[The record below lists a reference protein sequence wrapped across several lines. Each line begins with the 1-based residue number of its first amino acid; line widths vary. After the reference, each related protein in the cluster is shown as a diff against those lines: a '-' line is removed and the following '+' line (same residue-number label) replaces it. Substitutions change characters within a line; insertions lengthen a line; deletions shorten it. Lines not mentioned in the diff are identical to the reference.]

1 MKEKPYESYTII
13 SDLDGTIIPHGGC
26 VSEANKRAIAAFIEG
41 GGHFG
46 IATGRTP
53 EAAAGYLG
61 GVAITAPSIFF
72 NGSMLYDW
80 QKKRVLVTRPLT
92 AQSAPALWPRFAAF
106 CLKRFPDACIE
117 VYTEENCHIISDP
130 ENDDPRLPHE
140 HYRYCH
146 SDLVEVADVKK
157 TPWLKFF
164 VCDVPEALRA
174 LEQEAKSFGTAA
186 CSHHFYSE
194 ANYHEF
200 VAKGVSKG
208 SMLTE
213 LRKMPAFAGQRIIAL
228 GDYLNDREL
237 LESADISIASGNAHE
252 DLKALAD
259 FTGCR
264 AEEDLLVWL
273 LAHFD
278 DITDLMAKRQ
288 QKSATC

>member
-1 MKEKPYESYTII
+1 MKSTKPYGYYMII
-13 SDLDGTIIPHGGC
+13 SDLDGTIIPHGGV
-26 VSEANKRAIAAFIEG
+26 VSEANKRAIESFRAG

-61 GVAITAPSIFF
+61 GVAITAPSVFF

-80 QKKRVLVTRPLT
+80 QHERVLVTKPLT
-92 AQSAPALWPRFAAF
+92 AQGAPDLWPRFAAL
-106 CLKRFPDACIE
+106 CLERFPKACIE
-117 VYTEENCHIISDP
+117 VYTQEDCHIISNP
-130 ENDDPRLPHE
+130 RYDDPRLPHE

-146 SDLVEVADVKK
+146 SDLADLADVRK

-164 VCDVPEALRA
+164 VCADPADLRELEREA
-174 LEQEAKSFGTAA
+174 EVFGTAA

-208 SMLTE
+208 SMLE
-213 LRKMPAFAGQRIIAL
+213 AIRKMPVFSQTKIIAL

-237 LESADISIASGNAHE
+237 LEAADIGIASGNAHDE
-252 DLKALAD
+252 LKALAD

-264 AEEDLLVWL
+264 AEDDLIVWL
-273 LAHFD
+273 LEHF
-278 DITDLMAKRQ
+278 TCLMGK
-288 QKSATC
+288 

>member
-1 MKEKPYESYTII
+1 MNRKERKNFMKPYESYMII

-26 VSEANKRAIAAFIEG
+26 VSEANKQAIESFLAG

-53 EAAAGYLG
+53 EAAAGYLD
-61 GVAITAPSIFF
+61 GVSITAPSIFF

-80 QKKRVLVTRPLT
+80 QAGKVLVTKPLT
-92 AQSAPALWPRFAAF
+92 QAGAPDLWPRFAAR
-106 CLKRFPDACIE
+106 CLERFPEACIE
-117 VYTEENCHIISDP
+117 VYTQENCHIISNP
-130 ENDDPRLPHE
+130 RYDDPRLPHE

-146 SDLVEVADVKK
+146 SDLADLADVRK

-164 VCDVPEALRA
+164 VCADPADLRELEREA
-174 LEQEAKSFGTAA
+174 EVFGTAA

-208 SMLTE
+208 SMLE
-213 LRKMPAFAGQRIIAL
+213 AIRKMPAFSQTKIIAL

-237 LESADISIASGNAHE
+237 LEAADIGIASGNAHDE
-252 DLKALAD
+252 LKALAN

-264 AEEDLLVWL
+264 AEDDLIVWL
-273 LAHFD
+273 LEHFD
-278 DITDLMAKRQ
+278 RLTGK
-288 QKSATC
+288 

>member
-1 MKEKPYESYTII
+1 MNRKERKNFMKPYESYMII
-13 SDLDGTIIPHGGC
+13 SDLDGTIIPHGGV
-26 VSEANKRAIAAFIEG
+26 VSEANKRAIESFRAG

-46 IATGRTP
+46 IATGRIP

-80 QKKRVLVTRPLT
+80 PHEHVLVTKPLT
-92 AQSAPALWPRFAAF
+92 VQGAPDLWPRFAAL
-106 CLKRFPDACIE
+106 CLERFPKACIE
-117 VYTEENCHIISDP
+117 VYTQEDCHIISNP
-130 ENDDPRLPHE
+130 RYDDPRLPHE

-146 SDLVEVADVKK
+146 SDLADLADVRK
-157 TPWLKFF
+157 TQWLKFF
-164 VCDVPEALRA
+164 VCADPADLRELEREA
-174 LEQEAKSFGTAA
+174 EVFGTAA

-208 SMLTE
+208 SMLE
-213 LRKMPAFAGQRIIAL
+213 AIRKMPVFSQTKIIAL

-237 LESADISIASGNAHE
+237 LEAADIGIASGNAHDE
-252 DLKALAD
+252 LKALAD

-264 AEEDLLVWL
+264 AEDDLIVWL
-273 LAHFD
+273 LEHFAC
-278 DITDLMAKRQ
+278 LMGK
-288 QKSATC
+288 

>member
-1 MKEKPYESYTII
+1 MNRKERKNFMKPYESYMII
-13 SDLDGTIIPHGGC
+13 SDLDGTIIPHGGV
-26 VSEANKRAIAAFIEG
+26 VSEANKRAIESFRAG

-61 GVAITAPSIFF
+61 GVAITAPSVFF

-80 QKKRVLVTRPLT
+80 QHERVLVTRPLT
-92 AQSAPALWPRFAAF
+92 AQGAPDLWPRFAAL
-106 CLKRFPDACIE
+106 CLERFPKACIE
-117 VYTEENCHIISDP
+117 VYTQDDCHIISNP
-130 ENDDPRLPHE
+130 ANDDPRLPHE

-146 SDLVEVADVKK
+146 SDLADLADVRK

-164 VCDVPEALRA
+164 VCADPADLRELEREA
-174 LEQEAKSFGTAA
+174 EVFGTAA

-208 SMLTE
+208 SMLE
-213 LRKMPAFAGQRIIAL
+213 AIRKMPAFSQTKIIAL

-237 LESADISIASGNAHE
+237 LEAADIGIASGNAHDE
-252 DLKALAD
+252 LKALAD

-264 AEEDLLVWL
+264 AEDDLIVWL
-273 LAHFD
+273 LEHFD
-278 DITDLMAKRQ
+278 RLTGK
-288 QKSATC
+288 

>member
-1 MKEKPYESYTII
+1 MNRKERKNFMKPYESYMII

-26 VSEANKRAIAAFIEG
+26 VSEANKQAIESFLAG

-80 QKKRVLVTRPLT
+80 QAGKVLVTKPLT
-92 AQSAPALWPRFAAF
+92 QAGAPDLWPRFAAR
-106 CLKRFPDACIE
+106 CLERFPEACIE
-117 VYTEENCHIISDP
+117 VYTQENCHIISNP
-130 ENDDPRLPHE
+130 RYDDPRLPHE

-146 SDLVEVADVKK
+146 SDLADLADVRK

-164 VCDVPEALRA
+164 VCADPADLRELEREA
-174 LEQEAKSFGTAA
+174 EVFGTAA

-208 SMLTE
+208 SMLE
-213 LRKMPAFAGQRIIAL
+213 AIRKMPVFSQTKIIAL

-237 LESADISIASGNAHE
+237 LEAADIGIASGNAHDE
-252 DLKALAD
+252 LKALAD

-264 AEEDLLVWL
+264 AEDDLIVWL
-273 LAHFD
+273 LERFECL
-278 DITDLMAKRQ
+278 TAK
-288 QKSATC
+288 

>member
-1 MKEKPYESYTII
+1 MNRKERKNFMKPYESYMII
-13 SDLDGTIIPHGGC
+13 SDLDGTIIPHGGV
-26 VSEANKRAIAAFIEG
+26 VSEANKRAIESFRAG

-46 IATGRTP
+46 IATGRIP

-80 QKKRVLVTRPLT
+80 PHEHVLVTKPLT
-92 AQSAPALWPRFAAF
+92 VQGAPDLWPRFAAL
-106 CLKRFPDACIE
+106 CLERFPKACIE
-117 VYTEENCHIISDP
+117 VYTQEDCHIISNP
-130 ENDDPRLPHE
+130 RYDDPRLPHE

-146 SDLVEVADVKK
+146 SDLADLADVRK

-164 VCDVPEALRA
+164 VCADPADLRELEREA
-174 LEQEAKSFGTAA
+174 EVFGTAA

-208 SMLTE
+208 SMLE
-213 LRKMPAFAGQRIIAL
+213 AIRKMPAFSQTKIIAL

-237 LESADISIASGNAHE
+237 LEAADIGIASGNAHDE
-252 DLKALAD
+252 LKALAD

-264 AEEDLLVWL
+264 AEDDLIVWL
-273 LAHFD
+273 LEHFAC
-278 DITDLMAKRQ
+278 LMGK
-288 QKSATC
+288 

>member
-1 MKEKPYESYTII
+1 MKSTKPYGYYMII
-13 SDLDGTIIPHGGC
+13 SDLDGTIIPHGGV
-26 VSEANKRAIAAFIEG
+26 VSEANKRAIESFRAG

-61 GVAITAPSIFF
+61 GVAITAPSVFF

-80 QKKRVLVTRPLT
+80 QHERVLVTKPLT
-92 AQSAPALWPRFAAF
+92 AQGAPDLWPRFAAL
-106 CLKRFPDACIE
+106 CLERFPKACIE
-117 VYTEENCHIISDP
+117 VYTQEDCHIISNP
-130 ENDDPRLPHE
+130 RYDDPRLPHE

-146 SDLVEVADVKK
+146 SDLADLADVRK
-157 TPWLKFF
+157 TPWLNFF
-164 VCDVPEALRA
+164 VCADPADLRELEREA
-174 LEQEAKSFGTAA
+174 EVFGTAA

-208 SMLTE
+208 SMLE
-213 LRKMPAFAGQRIIAL
+213 AIRKMPVFSQTKIIAL

-237 LESADISIASGNAHE
+237 LEAADIGIASGNAHDE
-252 DLKALAD
+252 LKALAD

-264 AEEDLLVWL
+264 AEDDLIVWL
-273 LAHFD
+273 LEHFAC
-278 DITDLMAKRQ
+278 LMGK
-288 QKSATC
+288 

>member
-1 MKEKPYESYTII
+1 MNRKERKNFMKPYESYMII

-26 VSEANKRAIAAFIEG
+26 VSEANKQAIESFLAG

-53 EAAAGYLG
+53 EAAAGYLD
-61 GVAITAPSIFF
+61 GVSITAPSVFF

-80 QKKRVLVTRPLT
+80 QHERVLVTKPLT
-92 AQSAPALWPRFAAF
+92 AQGAPDLWPRFAAL
-106 CLKRFPDACIE
+106 CLERFPKACIE
-117 VYTEENCHIISDP
+117 VYTQEDCHIISNP
-130 ENDDPRLPHE
+130 RYDDPRLPHE

-146 SDLVEVADVKK
+146 SDLADLADVRK

-164 VCDVPEALRA
+164 VCADPADLRELEREA
-174 LEQEAKSFGTAA
+174 EVFGTAA

-208 SMLTE
+208 SMLE
-213 LRKMPAFAGQRIIAL
+213 AIRKMPAFSQTKIIAL

-237 LESADISIASGNAHE
+237 LEAADIGIASGNAHDE
-252 DLKALAD
+252 LKALAD

-264 AEEDLLVWL
+264 AEDDLIVWL
-273 LAHFD
+273 LEHFD
-278 DITDLMAKRQ
+278 RLTGK
-288 QKSATC
+288 

>member
-1 MKEKPYESYTII
+1 MNRKERKNFMKPYESYMII

-26 VSEANKRAIAAFIEG
+26 VSEANKRAIESFLAG

-53 EAAAGYLG
+53 EAAAGYLD
-61 GVAITAPSIFF
+61 GVSITAPSIFF

-80 QKKRVLVTRPLT
+80 QAGKVFVTKPLT
-92 AQSAPALWPRFAAF
+92 QAGAPDLWPRFAAL
-106 CLKRFPDACIE
+106 CLERFPKACIE
-117 VYTEENCHIISDP
+117 VYTQEDCHIISNP
-130 ENDDPRLPHE
+130 RYDDPRLPHE

-146 SDLVEVADVKK
+146 SDLADLADVRK

-164 VCDVPEALRA
+164 VCADPADIRELEREA
-174 LEQEAKSFGTAA
+174 EVFGTAA

-208 SMLTE
+208 SMLAE
-213 LRKMPAFAGQRIIAL
+213 IRKMPAFSQTKIIAL

-237 LESADISIASGNAHE
+237 LEAADIGIASGNAHDE
-252 DLKALAD
+252 LKALAD

-264 AEEDLLVWL
+264 AEDDLIVWL
-273 LAHFD
+273 LEHFD
-278 DITDLMAKRQ
+278 RLTGK
-288 QKSATC
+288 

>member
-1 MKEKPYESYTII
+1 MNRKERKNFMKPYESYMII
-13 SDLDGTIIPHGGC
+13 SDLDGTIIPHGGV
-26 VSEANKRAIAAFIEG
+26 VSEANKRAIESFRAG

-46 IATGRTP
+46 IATGRIP

-80 QKKRVLVTRPLT
+80 PHEHVLVTKPLT
-92 AQSAPALWPRFAAF
+92 VQGAPDLWPRFAAL
-106 CLKRFPDACIE
+106 CLERFPKACIE
-117 VYTEENCHIISDP
+117 VYTQEDCHIISNP
-130 ENDDPRLPHE
+130 RYDDPRLPHE

-146 SDLVEVADVKK
+146 SDLADLADVRK

-164 VCDVPEALRA
+164 VCADPADLRELEREA
-174 LEQEAKSFGTAA
+174 EVFGTAA

-208 SMLTE
+208 SMLE
-213 LRKMPAFAGQRIIAL
+213 AIRKMPVFSQTKIIAL

-237 LESADISIASGNAHE
+237 LEAADIGIASGNAHDE
-252 DLKALAD
+252 LKALAD

-264 AEEDLLVWL
+264 AEDDLIVWL
-273 LAHFD
+273 LEHFD
-278 DITDLMAKRQ
+278 CLMGK
-288 QKSATC
+288 

>member
-1 MKEKPYESYTII
+1 MNRKERKNFMKPYESYMII
-13 SDLDGTIIPHGGC
+13 SDLDGTIIPHGSC
-26 VSEANKRAIAAFIEG
+26 VSEANKRAIESFLAG

-80 QKKRVLVTRPLT
+80 QAGKVLVTKPLT
-92 AQSAPALWPRFAAF
+92 QAGAPDLWPRFAAR
-106 CLKRFPDACIE
+106 CLERFPEACIE
-117 VYTEENCHIISDP
+117 VYTQEDCHIISNP
-130 ENDDPRLPHE
+130 RYDDPRLPHE

-146 SDLVEVADVKK
+146 SDLADLADVRK

-164 VCDVPEALRA
+164 VCADPADLRELEREA
-174 LEQEAKSFGTAA
+174 EVFGTAA

-208 SMLTE
+208 SMLE
-213 LRKMPAFAGQRIIAL
+213 AIRQMPEFSQTKIIAL

-237 LESADISIASGNAHE
+237 LEAADISIASGNAHDE
-252 DLKALAD
+252 LKALAD

-264 AEEDLLVWL
+264 AEDDLIVWL
-273 LAHFD
+273 LEHFD
-278 DITDLMAKRQ
+278 CLMGK
-288 QKSATC
+288 

>member
-1 MKEKPYESYTII
+1 MKSTKPYGSYMII
-13 SDLDGTIIPHGGC
+13 SDLDGTIIPHGGV
-26 VSEANKRAIAAFIEG
+26 VSEANKRAIESFRAG

-80 QKKRVLVTRPLT
+80 QHERVLVTKPLT
-92 AQSAPALWPRFAAF
+92 AQGAPDLWPRFAAL
-106 CLKRFPDACIE
+106 CLERFPKACIE
-117 VYTEENCHIISDP
+117 VYTQEDCHIISNP
-130 ENDDPRLPHE
+130 RYDDPRLPHE

-146 SDLVEVADVKK
+146 SDLADLADVRK

-164 VCDVPEALRA
+164 VCADPADLRELEREA
-174 LEQEAKSFGTAA
+174 EVFGTAA

-208 SMLTE
+208 SMLE
-213 LRKMPAFAGQRIIAL
+213 AIRKMPAFSQTKIIAL

-237 LESADISIASGNAHE
+237 LEAADIGIASGNAHDE
-252 DLKALAD
+252 LKALAD

-264 AEEDLLVWL
+264 AEDDLIVWL
-273 LAHFD
+273 LEHFD
-278 DITDLMAKRQ
+278 RLTGK
-288 QKSATC
+288 

>member
-1 MKEKPYESYTII
+1 MNRKERKNFMKPYESYMII

-26 VSEANKRAIAAFIEG
+26 VSEANKQAIESFLAG

-80 QKKRVLVTRPLT
+80 QAGKVLVTKPLT
-92 AQSAPALWPRFAAF
+92 QAGAPDLWPRFAAR
-106 CLKRFPDACIE
+106 CLERFPEACIE
-117 VYTEENCHIISDP
+117 VYTQENCHIISNP
-130 ENDDPRLPHE
+130 RYDDPRLPHE

-146 SDLVEVADVKK
+146 SDLADLADVRK

-164 VCDVPEALRA
+164 VCADPADLRELEREA
-174 LEQEAKSFGTAA
+174 EVFGTAA

-208 SMLTE
+208 SMLE
-213 LRKMPAFAGQRIIAL
+213 AIRKMPVFSQTKIIAL

-237 LESADISIASGNAHE
+237 LEAADIGIASGNAHDE
-252 DLKALAD
+252 LKALAD

-264 AEEDLLVWL
+264 AEDDLIVWL
-273 LAHFD
+273 LEHFD
-278 DITDLMAKRQ
+278 RLTGK
-288 QKSATC
+288 

>member
-1 MKEKPYESYTII
+1 MNRKERKNFMKPYESYMII
-13 SDLDGTIIPHGGC
+13 SDLDGTIIPHGGV
-26 VSEANKRAIAAFIEG
+26 VSEANKRAIESFRAG

-61 GVAITAPSIFF
+61 GVAITAPSVFF

-80 QKKRVLVTRPLT
+80 QHERVLVTKPLT
-92 AQSAPALWPRFAAF
+92 AQGAPDLWPRFAAL
-106 CLKRFPDACIE
+106 CLERFPKACIE
-117 VYTEENCHIISDP
+117 VYTQEVCHIISNP
-130 ENDDPRLPHE
+130 RYDDPRLPHE

-146 SDLVEVADVKK
+146 SDLADLADVRK

-164 VCDVPEALRA
+164 VCADPADLRELEREA
-174 LEQEAKSFGTAA
+174 EVFGTAA

-208 SMLTE
+208 SMLE
-213 LRKMPAFAGQRIIAL
+213 AIRKMPAFSQTKIIAL

-237 LESADISIASGNAHE
+237 LEAADIGIASGNAHDE
-252 DLKALAD
+252 LKALAD

-264 AEEDLLVWL
+264 AEDDLIVWL
-273 LAHFD
+273 LEHFD
-278 DITDLMAKRQ
+278 CLMGK
-288 QKSATC
+288 

>member
-1 MKEKPYESYTII
+1 MNRKERKNFMKPYESYMII

-26 VSEANKRAIAAFIEG
+26 VSEANKQAIESFLAG

-80 QKKRVLVTRPLT
+80 QHEHVLVTKPLT
-92 AQSAPALWPRFAAF
+92 AQGAPDLWPRFAAL
-106 CLKRFPDACIE
+106 CLERFPKACIE
-117 VYTEENCHIISDP
+117 VYTQDDCHIISNP
-130 ENDDPRLPHE
+130 ANDDPRLPHE

-146 SDLVEVADVKK
+146 SDLAEVADVRK

-164 VCDVPEALRA
+164 VCADPADLRELEREA
-174 LEQEAKSFGTAA
+174 EVFGTAA

-208 SMLTE
+208 SMLE
-213 LRKMPAFAGQRIIAL
+213 AIRKMPAFSQTKIIAL

-237 LESADISIASGNAHE
+237 LEAADIGIASGNAHDE
-252 DLKALAD
+252 LKALAD

-264 AEEDLLVWL
+264 AEDDLIVWL
-273 LAHFD
+273 LERFERL
-278 DITDLMAKRQ
+278 TAK
-288 QKSATC
+288 

>member
-1 MKEKPYESYTII
+1 MNRKERKNFMKPYESYMII
-13 SDLDGTIIPHGGC
+13 SDLDGTIIPHGGV
-26 VSEANKRAIAAFIEG
+26 VSEANKRAIESFRAG

-46 IATGRTP
+46 IATGRIP

-80 QKKRVLVTRPLT
+80 PHEHVLVTKPLT
-92 AQSAPALWPRFAAF
+92 VQGAPDLWPRFAA
-106 CLKRFPDACIE
+106 LYLERFPKACIE
-117 VYTEENCHIISDP
+117 VYTQEDCHIISNP
-130 ENDDPRLPHE
+130 RYDDPRLPHE

-146 SDLVEVADVKK
+146 SDLADLADVRK

-164 VCDVPEALRA
+164 VCADPADLRELEREA
-174 LEQEAKSFGTAA
+174 EVFGTAA

-208 SMLTE
+208 SMLE
-213 LRKMPAFAGQRIIAL
+213 AIRKMPAFSQTKIIAL

-237 LESADISIASGNAHE
+237 LEAADIGIASGNAHDE
-252 DLKALAD
+252 LKALAD

-264 AEEDLLVWL
+264 AEDDLIVWL
-273 LAHFD
+273 LEHFAC
-278 DITDLMAKRQ
+278 LMGK
-288 QKSATC
+288 

>member
-1 MKEKPYESYTII
+1 MNRKERKNFMKPYESYMII
-13 SDLDGTIIPHGGC
+13 SDLDGTIIPHGGV
-26 VSEANKRAIAAFIEG
+26 VSEANKRAIESFRAG

-46 IATGRTP
+46 IATGRIP

-80 QKKRVLVTRPLT
+80 PHEHVLVTKPLT
-92 AQSAPALWPRFAAF
+92 VQGAPDLWPRFAAL
-106 CLKRFPDACIE
+106 CLERFPKACIE
-117 VYTEENCHIISDP
+117 VYTQEDCHIISNP
-130 ENDDPRLPHE
+130 RYDDPRLPHE

-146 SDLVEVADVKK
+146 SDLADLADVRK

-164 VCDVPEALRA
+164 VCADPADLRELEREA
-174 LEQEAKSFGTAA
+174 EVFGTAA

-208 SMLTE
+208 SMLE
-213 LRKMPAFAGQRIIAL
+213 AIRKMPVFSQTKIIAL

-237 LESADISIASGNAHE
+237 LEAADIGIASGNAHDE
-252 DLKALAD
+252 LKALAD

-264 AEEDLLVWL
+264 AEDDLIVWL
-273 LAHFD
+273 LEHFAC
-278 DITDLMAKRQ
+278 LMGK
-288 QKSATC
+288 

>member
-1 MKEKPYESYTII
+1 MNRKERKNFMKPYESYMII
-13 SDLDGTIIPHGGC
+13 SDLDGTIIPHGGV
-26 VSEANKRAIAAFIEG
+26 VSEANKRAIESFRAG

-80 QKKRVLVTRPLT
+80 PHEHVLVTKPLT
-92 AQSAPALWPRFAAF
+92 AQGAPDLWPHFAAL
-106 CLKRFPDACIE
+106 CLERFPKACIE
-117 VYTEENCHIISDP
+117 VYTQDDCHIISNP
-130 ENDDPRLPHE
+130 ANDDPRLPHE

-146 SDLVEVADVKK
+146 SDLADLVDVRK

-164 VCDVPEALRA
+164 VCADPADLRELEREA
-174 LEQEAKSFGTAA
+174 EVFGTAA

-208 SMLTE
+208 SMLE
-213 LRKMPAFAGQRIIAL
+213 AIRKMPAFSQTKIIAL

-237 LESADISIASGNAHE
+237 LEAADIGIASGNAHDE
-252 DLKALAD
+252 LKALAD

-264 AEEDLLVWL
+264 AEDDLIVWL
-273 LAHFD
+273 LERFERL
-278 DITDLMAKRQ
+278 TAK
-288 QKSATC
+288 

>member
-1 MKEKPYESYTII
+1 MKPYESYMII

-26 VSEANKRAIAAFIEG
+26 VSEANKRAIESFLAG

-53 EAAAGYLG
+53 EAAAGYLD
-61 GVAITAPSIFF
+61 GVSITAPSIFF

-80 QKKRVLVTRPLT
+80 QAGKVFVTKPLT
-92 AQSAPALWPRFAAF
+92 QAGAPDLWPRFAAL
-106 CLKRFPDACIE
+106 CLERFPKACIE
-117 VYTEENCHIISDP
+117 VYTQEDCHIISNP
-130 ENDDPRLPHE
+130 RYDDPRLPHE

-146 SDLVEVADVKK
+146 SDLADLADVRK

-164 VCDVPEALRA
+164 VCADPADIRELEREA
-174 LEQEAKSFGTAA
+174 EVFGTAA

-208 SMLTE
+208 SMLAE
-213 LRKMPAFAGQRIIAL
+213 IRKMPAFSQTKIIAL

-237 LESADISIASGNAHE
+237 LEAADIGIASGNAHDE
-252 DLKALAD
+252 LKALAD

-264 AEEDLLVWL
+264 AEDDLIVWL
-273 LAHFD
+273 LEHFD
-278 DITDLMAKRQ
+278 RLTGK
-288 QKSATC
+288 

>member
-1 MKEKPYESYTII
+1 MNRKERKNFMKPYESYMII
-13 SDLDGTIIPHGGC
+13 SDLDGTIIPHGGV
-26 VSEANKRAIAAFIEG
+26 VSEANKRAIESFRAG

-46 IATGRTP
+46 IVTGRIP

-80 QKKRVLVTRPLT
+80 PHEHVLVTKPLT
-92 AQSAPALWPRFAAF
+92 VQGAPDLWPRFAAL
-106 CLKRFPDACIE
+106 CLERFPKACIE
-117 VYTEENCHIISDP
+117 VYTQEDCHIISNP
-130 ENDDPRLPHE
+130 RYDDPRLPHE

-146 SDLVEVADVKK
+146 SDLADLADVRK

-164 VCDVPEALRA
+164 VCADPADLRELEREA
-174 LEQEAKSFGTAA
+174 EVFGTAA

-208 SMLTE
+208 SMLE
-213 LRKMPAFAGQRIIAL
+213 AIRKMPVFSQTKIIAL

-237 LESADISIASGNAHE
+237 LEAADIGIASGNAHDE
-252 DLKALAD
+252 LKALAD

-264 AEEDLLVWL
+264 AEDDLIVWL
-273 LAHFD
+273 LEHFAC
-278 DITDLMAKRQ
+278 LMGK
-288 QKSATC
+288 

>member
-1 MKEKPYESYTII
+1 MNRKERKNFMKPYESYMII

-26 VSEANKRAIAAFIEG
+26 VSEANKRAIESFLAG

-80 QKKRVLVTRPLT
+80 QAGKVLVTKPLT
-92 AQSAPALWPRFAAF
+92 QAGAPDLWPRFAAR
-106 CLKRFPDACIE
+106 CLERFPEACIE
-117 VYTEENCHIISDP
+117 VYTQEDCHIISNP
-130 ENDDPRLPHE
+130 RYDDPRLPHE

-146 SDLVEVADVKK
+146 SDLADLADVRKP
-157 TPWLKFF
+157 PWLKFF
-164 VCDVPEALRA
+164 VCADPADLRELEREA
-174 LEQEAKSFGTAA
+174 EVFGTAA

-208 SMLTE
+208 SMLE
-213 LRKMPAFAGQRIIAL
+213 AIRKMPAFSQTKIIAL

-237 LESADISIASGNAHE
+237 LEAADIGIASGNAHDE
-252 DLKALAD
+252 LKALAD

-264 AEEDLLVWL
+264 AEDDLIVWL
-273 LAHFD
+273 LEHFAC
-278 DITDLMAKRQ
+278 LMGK
-288 QKSATC
+288 

>member
-1 MKEKPYESYTII
+1 MNRKERKNFMKPYESYMII
-13 SDLDGTIIPHGGC
+13 SDLDGTIIPHGGV
-26 VSEANKRAIAAFIEG
+26 VSEANKRAIESFRAG

-80 QKKRVLVTRPLT
+80 PHEHVLVTKPLT
-92 AQSAPALWPRFAAF
+92 VQGAPDLWPRFAAL
-106 CLKRFPDACIE
+106 CLERFPKACIE
-117 VYTEENCHIISDP
+117 VYTQDDCHIISNP
-130 ENDDPRLPHE
+130 ANDDPRLPHE

-146 SDLVEVADVKK
+146 SDLAEVADVRK

-164 VCDVPEALRA
+164 VCADPADLRELEREA
-174 LEQEAKSFGTAA
+174 EVFGTAA

-208 SMLTE
+208 SMLE
-213 LRKMPAFAGQRIIAL
+213 AIRKMPAFSQTKIIAL

-237 LESADISIASGNAHE
+237 LEAADIGIASGNAHDE
-252 DLKALAD
+252 LKALAD

-264 AEEDLLVWL
+264 AEDDLIVWL
-273 LAHFD
+273 LEHFAC
-278 DITDLMAKRQ
+278 LMGK
-288 QKSATC
+288 

>member
-1 MKEKPYESYTII
+1 MII
-13 SDLDGTIIPHGGC
+13 SDLDGTIIPHGGV
-26 VSEANKRAIAAFIEG
+26 VSEANKRAIESFRAG

-61 GVAITAPSIFF
+61 GVAITAPSVFF

-80 QKKRVLVTRPLT
+80 QAEKVLVTKPLT
-92 AQSAPALWPRFAAF
+92 AEGAPNLWPRFAAR
-106 CLKRFPDACIE
+106 CLELFPEACIE
-117 VYTEENCHIISDP
+117 VYTQEDCHIISDP
-130 ENDDPRLPHE
+130 KNDDPRLPHE

-146 SDLVEVADVKK
+146 SDLAEVADVRK

-164 VCDVPEALRA
+164 VCADPADLRELEREA
-174 LEQEAKSFGTAA
+174 EAFGTAA

-208 SMLTE
+208 SMLAE
-213 LRKMPAFAGQRIIAL
+213 IRKMPAFSQTKIIAL

-237 LESADISIASGNAHE
+237 LEAADIGIASGNAHDE
-252 DLKALAD
+252 LKALAD

-264 AEEDLLVWL
+264 AEDDLIVWL
-273 LAHFD
+273 LERFECL
-278 DITDLMAKRQ
+278 TAK
-288 QKSATC
+288 

>member
-1 MKEKPYESYTII
+1 MNRKERKNFMKPYESYMII
-13 SDLDGTIIPHGGC
+13 SDLDGTIIPHGGV
-26 VSEANKRAIAAFIEG
+26 VSEANKRAIESFRAG

-61 GVAITAPSIFF
+61 GVAITAPSVFF

-80 QKKRVLVTRPLT
+80 QHERVLVTKPLT
-92 AQSAPALWPRFAAF
+92 AQGAPDLWPRFAAL
-106 CLKRFPDACIE
+106 CLERFPKACIE
-117 VYTEENCHIISDP
+117 VYTQDDCHIISNP
-130 ENDDPRLPHE
+130 ANDDPRLPHE

-146 SDLVEVADVKK
+146 SDLADLADVRK

-164 VCDVPEALRA
+164 VCADPADLRELEREA
-174 LEQEAKSFGTAA
+174 EVFGTAA

-208 SMLTE
+208 SMLE
-213 LRKMPAFAGQRIIAL
+213 AIRKMPAFSQTKIIAL

-237 LESADISIASGNAHE
+237 LEAADIGIASGNAHDE
-252 DLKALAD
+252 LKALAD

-264 AEEDLLVWL
+264 AEDDLIVWL
-273 LAHFD
+273 LERFECL
-278 DITDLMAKRQ
+278 TAK
-288 QKSATC
+288 

>member
-1 MKEKPYESYTII
+1 MNRKERKNFMKPYESYMII

-26 VSEANKRAIAAFIEG
+26 VSEANKRAIESFLAG

-53 EAAAGYLG
+53 EAAAGYLD
-61 GVAITAPSIFF
+61 GVSITVPSIFF

-80 QKKRVLVTRPLT
+80 QAGKVFVTKPLT
-92 AQSAPALWPRFAAF
+92 QAGAPDLWPRFAAL
-106 CLKRFPDACIE
+106 CLERFPKACIE
-117 VYTEENCHIISDP
+117 VYTQEDCHIISNP
-130 ENDDPRLPHE
+130 RYDDPRLPHE

-146 SDLVEVADVKK
+146 SDLADLADVRK

-164 VCDVPEALRA
+164 VCADPADIRELEREA
-174 LEQEAKSFGTAA
+174 EVFGTAA

-208 SMLTE
+208 SMLAE
-213 LRKMPAFAGQRIIAL
+213 IRKMPAFSQTKIIAL

-237 LESADISIASGNAHE
+237 LEAADIGIASGNAHDE
-252 DLKALAD
+252 LKALAD

-264 AEEDLLVWL
+264 AEDDLIVWL
-273 LAHFD
+273 LEHFD
-278 DITDLMAKRQ
+278 RLTGK
-288 QKSATC
+288 

>member
-1 MKEKPYESYTII
+1 MKPYESYMII
-13 SDLDGTIIPHGGC
+13 SDLDGTIIPHGGV
-26 VSEANKRAIAAFIEG
+26 VSEANKRAIESFRAG

-80 QKKRVLVTRPLT
+80 PHEHVLVTKPLT
-92 AQSAPALWPRFAAF
+92 AQGAPDLWPRFAAL
-106 CLKRFPDACIE
+106 CLERFPKACIE
-117 VYTEENCHIISDP
+117 VYTQDDCHIISNP
-130 ENDDPRLPHE
+130 RYDDPRLPHE

-146 SDLVEVADVKK
+146 SDLAEVADVRK

-164 VCDVPEALRA
+164 VCADPADLRELEREA
-174 LEQEAKSFGTAA
+174 EVFGTAA

-208 SMLTE
+208 SMLE
-213 LRKMPAFAGQRIIAL
+213 AIRKMPAFSQTKIIAL

-237 LESADISIASGNAHE
+237 LEAADIGIASGNAHDE
-252 DLKALAD
+252 LKALAD

-264 AEEDLLVWL
+264 AEDDLIVWL
-273 LAHFD
+273 LEHFAC
-278 DITDLMAKRQ
+278 LMGK
-288 QKSATC
+288 

>member
-1 MKEKPYESYTII
+1 MKSTKPYGYYMII
-13 SDLDGTIIPHGGC
+13 SDLDGTIIPHGGV
-26 VSEANKRAIAAFIEG
+26 VSEANKRAIESFRAG

-61 GVAITAPSIFF
+61 GVAITAPSVFF

-80 QKKRVLVTRPLT
+80 QHERVLVTKPLT
-92 AQSAPALWPRFAAF
+92 AQGAPDLWPRFAAL
-106 CLKRFPDACIE
+106 CLERFPKACIE
-117 VYTEENCHIISDP
+117 VYTQEDCHIISNP
-130 ENDDPRLPHE
+130 RYDDPRLPHE

-146 SDLVEVADVKK
+146 SDLADLADVRK

-164 VCDVPEALRA
+164 VCADPADLRELEREA
-174 LEQEAKSFGTAA
+174 EVFGTAA

-208 SMLTE
+208 SMLE
-213 LRKMPAFAGQRIIAL
+213 AIRKMPVFSQTKIIAL

-237 LESADISIASGNAHE
+237 LEAADIGIASGNAHDE
-252 DLKALAD
+252 LKALAD

-264 AEEDLLVWL
+264 AEDDLIVWL
-273 LAHFD
+273 LEHFAC
-278 DITDLMAKRQ
+278 LMGK
-288 QKSATC
+288 

>member
-1 MKEKPYESYTII
+1 YMII
-13 SDLDGTIIPHGGC
+13 SDLDGTIIPHGGV
-26 VSEANKRAIAAFIEG
+26 VSEANKRAIESFRAG

-61 GVAITAPSIFF
+61 GVAITAPSVFF

-80 QKKRVLVTRPLT
+80 QHERVLVTKPLT
-92 AQSAPALWPRFAAF
+92 AQGAPDLWPRFAAL
-106 CLKRFPDACIE
+106 CLERFPKACIE
-117 VYTEENCHIISDP
+117 VYTQEDCHIISNP
-130 ENDDPRLPHE
+130 RYDDPRLPHE

-146 SDLVEVADVKK
+146 SDLADLADVRK

-164 VCDVPEALRA
+164 VCADPADLRELEREA
-174 LEQEAKSFGTAA
+174 EVFGTAA

-208 SMLTE
+208 SMLE
-213 LRKMPAFAGQRIIAL
+213 AIRKMPAFSQTKIIAL

-237 LESADISIASGNAHE
+237 LEAADIGIASGNAHDE
-252 DLKALAD
+252 LKALAN

-264 AEEDLLVWL
+264 AEDDLIVWL
-273 LAHFD
+273 LEHFD
-278 DITDLMAKRQ
+278 RLTGK
-288 QKSATC
+288 

>member
-1 MKEKPYESYTII
+1 MKSTKPYGSYMII
-13 SDLDGTIIPHGGC
+13 SDLDGTIIPHGGV
-26 VSEANKRAIAAFIEG
+26 VSEANKRAIESFRAG

-80 QKKRVLVTRPLT
+80 PHEHVLVTKPLT
-92 AQSAPALWPRFAAF
+92 AQGAPDLWPRFAAL
-106 CLKRFPDACIE
+106 CLERFPKACIE
-117 VYTEENCHIISDP
+117 VYTQDDCHIISNP
-130 ENDDPRLPHE
+130 RYDDPRLPHE

-146 SDLVEVADVKK
+146 SDLAEVADVRK

-164 VCDVPEALRA
+164 VCADPADLRELEREA
-174 LEQEAKSFGTAA
+174 EVFGTAA

-208 SMLTE
+208 SMLE
-213 LRKMPAFAGQRIIAL
+213 AIRKMPAFSQTKIIAL

-237 LESADISIASGNAHE
+237 LEAADIGIASGNAHDE
-252 DLKALAD
+252 LKALAD

-264 AEEDLLVWL
+264 AEDDLIVWL
-273 LAHFD
+273 LEHFAC
-278 DITDLMAKRQ
+278 LMGK
-288 QKSATC
+288 

>member
-1 MKEKPYESYTII
+1 MNRKERKNFMKPYESYMII

-26 VSEANKRAIAAFIEG
+26 VSEANKRAIESFLAG

-53 EAAAGYLG
+53 EAAAGYLD
-61 GVAITAPSIFF
+61 GVSITAPSIFF

-80 QKKRVLVTRPLT
+80 QAGKVFVTKPLT
-92 AQSAPALWPRFAAF
+92 QAGAPDLWPRFAAL
-106 CLKRFPDACIE
+106 CLERFPKACIE
-117 VYTEENCHIISDP
+117 VYTQEDCHIISNP
-130 ENDDPRLPHE
+130 RYDDPRLPHE

-146 SDLVEVADVKK
+146 SDLADLADVRK

-164 VCDVPEALRA
+164 VCADPADIRELEREA
-174 LEQEAKSFGTAA
+174 EVFGTAA

-208 SMLTE
+208 SMLAE
-213 LRKMPAFAGQRIIAL
+213 IRKMPAFSQTKIIAL

-237 LESADISIASGNAHE
+237 LEAADIGIASGNAHDE
-252 DLKALAD
+252 LKALAD

-264 AEEDLLVWL
+264 AEDDLIVWL
-273 LAHFD
+273 LERFECL
-278 DITDLMAKRQ
+278 TAK
-288 QKSATC
+288 

>member
-1 MKEKPYESYTII
+1 MNRKERKNFMKPYESYMII

-26 VSEANKRAIAAFIEG
+26 VSEANKRAIESFLAG

-46 IATGRTP
+46 IATGRIP

-80 QKKRVLVTRPLT
+80 PHEHVLVTKPLT
-92 AQSAPALWPRFAAF
+92 VQGAPDLWPRFAAL
-106 CLKRFPDACIE
+106 CLERFPKACIE
-117 VYTEENCHIISDP
+117 VYTQEDCHIISNP
-130 ENDDPRLPHE
+130 RYDDPRLPHE

-146 SDLVEVADVKK
+146 SDLADLADVRK

-164 VCDVPEALRA
+164 VCADPADLRELEREA
-174 LEQEAKSFGTAA
+174 EVFGTAA

-208 SMLTE
+208 SMLE
-213 LRKMPAFAGQRIIAL
+213 AIRKMPVFSQTKIIAL

-237 LESADISIASGNAHE
+237 LEAADIGIASGNAHDE
-252 DLKALAD
+252 LKALAD

-264 AEEDLLVWL
+264 AEDDLIVWL
-273 LAHFD
+273 LEHFAC
-278 DITDLMAKRQ
+278 LMGK
-288 QKSATC
+288 

>member
-1 MKEKPYESYTII
+1 MNRKERKNFMKPYESYMII
-13 SDLDGTIIPHGGC
+13 SDLDGTIIPHGGV
-26 VSEANKRAIAAFIEG
+26 VSEANKRAIESFRAG

-61 GVAITAPSIFF
+61 GVAITAPSVFF

-80 QKKRVLVTRPLT
+80 QHERVLVTKPLT
-92 AQSAPALWPRFAAF
+92 AQGAPDLWPRFAAL
-106 CLKRFPDACIE
+106 CLERFPKACIE
-117 VYTEENCHIISDP
+117 VYTQEDCHIISNP
-130 ENDDPRLPHE
+130 RYDDPRLPHE

-146 SDLVEVADVKK
+146 SDLADLADVRK

-164 VCDVPEALRA
+164 VCADPADLRELEREA
-174 LEQEAKSFGTAA
+174 EVFGTAA

-208 SMLTE
+208 SMLE
-213 LRKMPAFAGQRIIAL
+213 AIRKMPVFSQTKIIAL

-237 LESADISIASGNAHE
+237 LEAADIGIASGNAHDE
-252 DLKALAD
+252 LKALAD

-264 AEEDLLVWL
+264 AEDDLIVWL
-273 LAHFD
+273 LEHFAC
-278 DITDLMAKRQ
+278 LMGK
-288 QKSATC
+288 

>member
-1 MKEKPYESYTII
+1 MNRKERKNFMKPYESYMII
-13 SDLDGTIIPHGGC
+13 SDLDGTIIPHGGV
-26 VSEANKRAIAAFIEG
+26 VSEANKRAIESFRAG

-46 IATGRTP
+46 IATGRIP

-80 QKKRVLVTRPLT
+80 PHEHVLVTKPLT
-92 AQSAPALWPRFAAF
+92 VQGAPDLWPRFAAL
-106 CLKRFPDACIE
+106 CLERFPKACIE
-117 VYTEENCHIISDP
+117 VYTQEDCHIISNP
-130 ENDDPRLPHE
+130 RYDDPRLPHE

-146 SDLVEVADVKK
+146 SDLVDLADVRK

-164 VCDVPEALRA
+164 VCADPADLRELEREA
-174 LEQEAKSFGTAA
+174 EVFGTAA

-208 SMLTE
+208 SMLE
-213 LRKMPAFAGQRIIAL
+213 AIRKMPVFSQTKIIAL

-237 LESADISIASGNAHE
+237 LEAADIGIASGNAHDE
-252 DLKALAD
+252 LKALAD

-264 AEEDLLVWL
+264 AEDDLIVWL
-273 LAHFD
+273 LEHFAC
-278 DITDLMAKRQ
+278 LMGK
-288 QKSATC
+288 

>member
-1 MKEKPYESYTII
+1 MKSTKPYESYMII
-13 SDLDGTIIPHGGC
+13 SDLDGTIIPHGGV
-26 VSEANKRAIAAFIEG
+26 VSEANKRAIESFRAG

-61 GVAITAPSIFF
+61 GVAITAPSVFF

-80 QKKRVLVTRPLT
+80 QHERVLVTRPLT
-92 AQSAPALWPRFAAF
+92 AQGAPDLWPRFAAL
-106 CLKRFPDACIE
+106 CLERFPKACIE
-117 VYTEENCHIISDP
+117 VYTQDDCHIISNP
-130 ENDDPRLPHE
+130 RYDDPRLPHE

-146 SDLVEVADVKK
+146 SDLADLADVRK

-164 VCDVPEALRA
+164 VCADPADLRELEREA
-174 LEQEAKSFGTAA
+174 EVFGTAA

-208 SMLTE
+208 SMLE
-213 LRKMPAFAGQRIIAL
+213 AIRKMPAFSQTKIIAL

-237 LESADISIASGNAHE
+237 LEAADIGIASGNAHDE
-252 DLKALAD
+252 LKALAD

-264 AEEDLLVWL
+264 AEDDLIVWL
-273 LAHFD
+273 LERFERL
-278 DITDLMAKRQ
+278 TAK
-288 QKSATC
+288 

>member
-1 MKEKPYESYTII
+1 MNRKERKNFMKPYESYMII
-13 SDLDGTIIPHGGC
+13 SDLDGTIIPHGGV
-26 VSEANKRAIAAFIEG
+26 VSEANKRAIESFRAG

-61 GVAITAPSIFF
+61 GVAITAPSVFF

-80 QKKRVLVTRPLT
+80 QHERVLVTRPLT
-92 AQSAPALWPRFAAF
+92 AQGAPDLWPHFAAF
-106 CLKRFPDACIE
+106 CLERFPKACIE
-117 VYTEENCHIISDP
+117 VYTQDDCHIISNP
-130 ENDDPRLPHE
+130 ANDDPRLPHE

-146 SDLVEVADVKK
+146 SDLADLADVRK

-164 VCDVPEALRA
+164 VCADPADLRELEREA
-174 LEQEAKSFGTAA
+174 EVFGTAA

-208 SMLTE
+208 SMLE
-213 LRKMPAFAGQRIIAL
+213 AIRKMPAFSQTKIIAL

-237 LESADISIASGNAHE
+237 LEAADIGIASGNAHDE
-252 DLKALAD
+252 LKALAD

-264 AEEDLLVWL
+264 AEDDLIVWL
-273 LAHFD
+273 LERFECL
-278 DITDLMAKRQ
+278 TAK
-288 QKSATC
+288 

>member
-1 MKEKPYESYTII
+1 MNRKERKNFMKPYESYMII
-13 SDLDGTIIPHGGC
+13 SDLDGTIIPHGGV
-26 VSEANKRAIAAFIEG
+26 VSEANKRAIESFRAG

-61 GVAITAPSIFF
+61 GVAITAPSVFF

-80 QKKRVLVTRPLT
+80 QHERVLVTRPLT
-92 AQSAPALWPRFAAF
+92 AQGAPDLWPHFAAF
-106 CLKRFPDACIE
+106 CLERFPKACIE
-117 VYTEENCHIISDP
+117 VYTQDDCHIISNP
-130 ENDDPRLPHE
+130 ANDDPRLPHE

-146 SDLVEVADVKK
+146 SDLADLADVRK

-164 VCDVPEALRA
+164 VCADPADLRELEREA
-174 LEQEAKSFGTAA
+174 EVFGTAA

-208 SMLTE
+208 SMFE
-213 LRKMPAFAGQRIIAL
+213 AIRQMPEFSQTKIIAL

-237 LESADISIASGNAHE
+237 LEAADIGIASGNAHDE
-252 DLKALAD
+252 LKALAD

-264 AEEDLLVWL
+264 AEDDLIVWL
-273 LAHFD
+273 LERFECL
-278 DITDLMAKRQ
+278 TAK
-288 QKSATC
+288 

>member
-1 MKEKPYESYTII
+1 MKSTKPYGYYMII
-13 SDLDGTIIPHGGC
+13 SDLDGTIIPHGGV
-26 VSEANKRAIAAFIEG
+26 VSEANKRAIESFRAG

-61 GVAITAPSIFF
+61 GVAITAPSVFF

-80 QKKRVLVTRPLT
+80 QHERVLVTKPLT
-92 AQSAPALWPRFAAF
+92 AQGAPDLWPRFAAL
-106 CLKRFPDACIE
+106 CLERFPKACIE
-117 VYTEENCHIISDP
+117 VYTQEDCHIISNP
-130 ENDDPRLPHE
+130 RYDDPRLPHE

-146 SDLVEVADVKK
+146 SDLADLADVRK

-164 VCDVPEALRA
+164 VCADPADLRELEREA
-174 LEQEAKSFGTAA
+174 EVFGTAA

-208 SMLTE
+208 SMLE
-213 LRKMPAFAGQRIIAL
+213 AIRKMPVFSQTKIIAL

-237 LESADISIASGNAHE
+237 LEAADIGIASGNAHDE
-252 DLKALAD
+252 LKALAN

-264 AEEDLLVWL
+264 AEDDLIVWL
-273 LAHFD
+273 LEHFAC
-278 DITDLMAKRQ
+278 LMGK
-288 QKSATC
+288 